1 MTGLRPLAVA
11 GALLF
16 VAGAAVGWFRDIA
29 LDRAIPAHHLVSI
42 GLAAWPLALPAVL
55 ASFVP
60 FERRWLQWA
69 WLGPAALVLLVAVAG
84 TAVPGTEMPAP
95 YDERAND
102 RHVGLAMSLVG
113 SLVAMLALLEAWS
126 RARSGN
132 RV

>member
-16 VAGAAVGWFRDIA
+16 VAGALVGWFRDLA
-29 LDRAIPAHHLVSI
+29 LDRSIPAHHLVAI
-42 GLAAWPLALPAVL
+42 GPAAWVLALPAVL

-60 FERRWLQWA
+60 LDRRRLRWA
-69 WLGPAALVLLVAVAG
+69 WIGPAVLVLVVAVAG

-113 SLVAMLALLEAWS
+113 SLVSMLALLEARYRS
-126 RARSGN
+126 RG
-132 RV
+132 